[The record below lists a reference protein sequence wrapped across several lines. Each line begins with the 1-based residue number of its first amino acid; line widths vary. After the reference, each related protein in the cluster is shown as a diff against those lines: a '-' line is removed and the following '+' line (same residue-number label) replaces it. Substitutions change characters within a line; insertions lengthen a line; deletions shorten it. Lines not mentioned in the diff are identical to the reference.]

1 MRDSDKNVLLD
12 ALNAQSGVI
21 DELGFV
27 FESDYDY
34 TETVTWGTASGG
46 NIVASDIQLDFTTSG
61 SIQNIHLLSS
71 QFKDGGSYP
80 DTNDYFEKLDNTV
93 ITYENGDIL
102 RVNDL
107 TLTISE

>member
-21 DELGFV
+21 DQLGFV
-27 FESDYDY
+27 YNNDY
-34 TETVTWGTASGG
+34 EFLKNINWGVASGG
-46 NIVASDIQLDFTTSG
+46 NMVASDIQLDFTENG
-61 SIQNIHLLSS
+61 FIEKIQLLSS
-71 QFKDGGSYP
+71 QFKEGGSYP
-80 DTNDYFEKLDNTV
+80 NVTDYFLRLPDRN